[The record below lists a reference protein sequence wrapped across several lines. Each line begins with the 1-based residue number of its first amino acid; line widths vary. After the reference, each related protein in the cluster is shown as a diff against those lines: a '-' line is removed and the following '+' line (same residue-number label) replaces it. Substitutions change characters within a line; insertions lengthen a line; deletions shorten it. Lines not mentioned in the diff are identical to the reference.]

1 VGEILLIAADW
12 HLRALVRAQLLEEGF
27 EVRALP
33 ALEVALAHLKAGG
46 ERPGLI
52 LLDTQGVAFDA
63 QAVSELRQVSGPAPL
78 ILCGGAWSQVEAR
91 QEGLAA
97 ARVLRRPFRVGDLV
111 EEVWRSWGCLNDHV
125 APE

>member
-12 HLRALVRAQLLEEGF
+12 RFRALVRAQLLEEGF
-27 EVRALP
+27 QVRALP
-33 ALEVALAHLKAGG
+33 ALEIALSHLTAGG

-52 LLDTQGVAFDA
+52 ILDTLGVEFDG
-63 QAVSELRQVSGPAPL
+63 QAVSELWQLSAQAPL
-78 ILCGGAWSQVEAR
+78 ILCQGAWSRVDVC

-111 EEVWRSWGCLNDHV
+111 EEVRRNWVCVKGDVVPR
-125 APE
+125 

>member
-12 HLRALVRAQLLEEGF
+12 RLRALARAQLLEEGF
-27 EVRALP
+27 QVRALP
-33 ALEVALAHLKAGG
+33 ALAMALSHLTGGG

-52 LLDTQGVAFDA
+52 ILDTQGVEFDA
-63 QAVSELRQVSGPAPL
+63 QALSELWQWSGQAPL
-78 ILCGGAWSQVEAR
+78 ILCGGPWSQVDLW

-111 EEVWRSWGCLNDHV
+111 EEVRGSWGWVKGDV
-125 APE
+125 SPE

>member
-12 HLRALVRAQLLEEGF
+12 RLRALVRAQLLEEGF

-33 ALEVALAHLKAGG
+33 ALEVALAHLTGG
-46 ERPGLI
+46 GARPGLI

-63 QAVSELRQVSGPAPL
+63 QAVSALRQVSGQAPL
-78 ILCGGAWSQVEAR
+78 ILCGGAWSQVEAW

-111 EEVWRSWGCLNDHV
+111 EEVRRNWGWVKDDV
-125 APE
+125 SPA